1 MKKSMHYL
9 MAMAFSLSFSTQAK
23 LDPAQPLSSA
33 PPYSLFEEWAQP
45 IAPFQIFEQ
54 VYYVGTSNLSSVLLS
69 TPQGLILIDAGLE
82 SSAPG
87 IKANIERLGFS
98 IKDLKY
104 ILNSH
109 ARLDQAGGIAQ
120 LKRWSG
126 ARLVASAANARQLA
140 LGGRQDFALGDSLTF
155 PAVQTDIVVADGDS
169 ITLGGLTLTAM
180 MTPGHLP
187 GATSW
192 LTTLR
197 HNGKPYRFI
206 YADSLATPDYY
217 LIGNK
222 NYPQLIEDIRGSF
235 ARLARV
241 QADIFIAN
249 KGTRFA
255 LADKWR
261 RLQAGDTQA
270 FIDPAGLQR
279 YVQES
284 QQGFEEQLKRQEN
297 VKR

>member
-1 MKKSMHYL
+1 MKKSMCYL
-9 MAMAFSLSFSTQAK
+9 MAMAFSLSFSAQAQ
-23 LDPAQPLSSA
+23 LDPAQPLSSV
-33 PPYSLFEEWAQP
+33 PPYSLFEEWGQP
-45 IAPFQIFEQ
+45 MTPFPIFPQ
-54 VYYVGTSNLSSVLLS
+54 VYYVGMSNLSSVLLS
-69 TPQGLILIDAGLE
+69 TPQGLILIDAGLDA
-82 SSAPG
+82 SAPI
-87 IKANIERLGFS
+87 IKANIERLGFN
-98 IKDLKY
+98 IKDVKF

-109 ARLDQAGGIAQ
+109 ARLDQAGGIAR

-126 ARLVASAANARQLA
+126 ARVVASAANARQLA
-140 LGGRQDFALGDSLTF
+140 LGGRQDFALGDALSF
-155 PAVQTDIVVADGDS
+155 PAVQTDIVVGEGDR

-197 HNGKPYRFI
+197 HNGKSYRFI
-206 YADSLATPDYY
+206 YADSLATPDYF

-222 NYPQLIEDIRGSF
+222 NYPQLVEDIRGSF
-235 ARLARV
+235 ARLAQV

-249 KGTRFA
+249 KGTRFD
-255 LADKWR
+255 LAAKWR
-261 RLQAGDTQA
+261 RMQAGDTQA

-284 QQGFEEQLKRQEN
+284 QQGFEEQLKRQKN
-297 VKR
+297 AG

>member
-109 ARLDQAGGIAQ
+109 A
-120 LKRWSG
+120 S
-126 ARLVASAANARQLA
+126 S
-140 LGGRQDFALGDSLTF
+140 
-155 PAVQTDIVVADGDS
+155 
-169 ITLGGLTLTAM
+169 
-180 MTPGHLP
+180 
-187 GATSW
+187 
-192 LTTLR
+192 
-197 HNGKPYRFI
+197 
-206 YADSLATPDYY
+206 
-217 LIGNK
+217 
-222 NYPQLIEDIRGSF
+222 
-235 ARLARV
+235 
-241 QADIFIAN
+241 
-249 KGTRFA
+249 
-255 LADKWR
+255 
-261 RLQAGDTQA
+261 
-270 FIDPAGLQR
+270 
-279 YVQES
+279 
-284 QQGFEEQLKRQEN
+284 
-297 VKR
+297 

>member
-1 MKKSMHYL
+1 MNKSMCYL
-9 MAMAFSLSFSTQAK
+9 MAMAFSLSFASQAQ

-33 PPYSLFEEWAQP
+33 PPYSLFEEWARPMTPFP
-45 IAPFQIFEQ
+45 IFPQ
-54 VYYVGTSNLSSVLLS
+54 VYYVGMSNLSSILLS
-69 TPQGLILIDAGLE
+69 TPQGLILIDAGLDA
-82 SSAPG
+82 SAPI
-87 IKANIERLGFS
+87 IKANIERLGFN
-98 IKDLKY
+98 IRDLKF

-109 ARLDQAGGIAQ
+109 ARLDQAGGIAR

-126 ARLVASAANARQLA
+126 AKVVASAANARQLA
-140 LGGRQDFALGDSLTF
+140 LGGRQDFALGDVLSF
-155 PAVQTDIVVADGDS
+155 PAVQTDIVVGDGGS

-192 LTTLR
+192 LTTLQ
-197 HNGKPYRFI
+197 HKGKPYRFI

-249 KGTRFA
+249 KGTRFD
-255 LADKWR
+255 LAAKWR

-284 QQGFEEQLKRQEN
+284 QQGFEEQLKRQQQA
-297 VKR
+297 KR